1 MEAERQRRIDE
12 EIRLKLLEEKHKRE
26 EARRIQKEKEELEA
40 RIRLEEELS
49 KKKQEEE
56 LVRLK

>member
-1 MEAERQRRIDE
+1 LEAERQRRIDE